1 MKLKHELWTDIG
13 DDGPD
18 YTFCL
23 TGSHGNEARALLSPC
38 AKLIWTV
45 EAGSHFDAMSAYY
58 EFMGWGAYT
67 TDHEWDRQPYPEE
80 WSQCGTPQS

>member
-13 DDGPD
+13 DDVPD

-23 TGSHGNEARALLSPC
+23 AGAHGNDARALLSPS

-45 EAGSHFDAMSAYY
+45 EAGSHFEAMSAYY
-58 EFMGWGAYT
+58 EFMGWGEYR
-67 TDHEWDRQPYPEE
+67 TDQEWDRQPYPEE
-80 WSQCGTPQS
+80 WSQ